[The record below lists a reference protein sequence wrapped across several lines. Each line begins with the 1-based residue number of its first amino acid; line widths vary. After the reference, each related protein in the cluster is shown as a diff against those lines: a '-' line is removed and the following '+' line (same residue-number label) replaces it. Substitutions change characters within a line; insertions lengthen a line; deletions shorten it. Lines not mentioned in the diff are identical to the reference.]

1 MDPTEGLKDHHP
13 GILDKIIQAR
23 HQEEVV
29 HQHRLAVAQLLLR
42 PVKVK
47 INVQVLDEGGDG
59 VLVGVGLLLDHLD
72 EVLHDVA
79 ARGLVGDD
87 GGGEIAQDPGAGRLD
102 GVEVLLLVQEQ
113 LDDQVTALQKKSFKY
128 KKNC

>member
-1 MDPTEGLKDHHP
+1 MYYFHKKL
-13 GILDKIIQAR
+13 
-23 HQEEVV
+23 
-29 HQHRLAVAQLLLR
+29 
-42 PVKVK
+42 KVK
-47 INVQVLDEGGDG
+47 KPKKNHTKKNFSGFF
-59 VLVGVGLLLDHLD
+59 LVGLFGFFGWVFLGGFFWVGFYCQPCLD

-113 LDDQVTALQKKSFKY
+113 LDDQVATLKKII
-128 KKNC
+128 